1 MQLTLSLLPS
11 TLAVCRLDGES
22 EFPAW
27 AQSSSFLNI
36 ARTSD
41 ELSVVCD
48 QSLVPDGVKMVAGWR
63 AFKVEGPLD
72 FSLTGIVSSISA
84 VLADNK
90 ISIFVVST
98 FDTDYILVQ
107 EKNLAKTKEVLG
119 NHFVLIQ

>member
-1 MQLTLSLLPS
+1 
-11 TLAVCRLDGES
+11 
-22 EFPAW
+22 
-27 AQSSSFLNI
+27 
-36 ARTSD
+36 
-41 ELSVVCD
+41 
-48 QSLVPDGVKMVAGWR
+48 MVAGWR